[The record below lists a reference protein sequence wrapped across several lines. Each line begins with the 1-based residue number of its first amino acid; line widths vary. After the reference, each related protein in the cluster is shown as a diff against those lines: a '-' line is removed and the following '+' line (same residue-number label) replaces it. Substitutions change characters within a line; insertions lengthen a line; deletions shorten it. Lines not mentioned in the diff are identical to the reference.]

1 MMANFQDLRTLVKSR
16 TPFIMVESREEARA
30 LLLMQKVARAMPRL
44 LFQWT
49 ATQGLLRLDIADA
62 KPQSFA
68 AGADDVLAQIRAN
81 KSASIYVLCDFHPW
95 LHDSPVRV
103 RQLRDIALAADT
115 TGHTIVFLSHALTL
129 PPELQGHAASFS
141 LALPNEN
148 TLREIIA
155 EEARLWSQAHPGQ
168 KVLADPLAHD
178 MLVRLLAG
186 LTHADAQRLA
196 RQAIVD
202 DGAIRDADLP
212 EINRSKFRM
221 MNMEGVLQFEY
232 DTRGL
237 ADIGGLRH
245 LKQWLAIRRQPFLG
259 GAEAL
264 LDTPR
269 GVLLLGVQG
278 GGKSLAARVIAGSW
292 QVPLLRM
299 DAGAL
304 YNKFHGET
312 ERNVRETLR
321 LADAMSPCVLWID
334 EIEKAMAQ
342 DGNDNGTSSRVLGTL
357 LTWMAERK
365 SRVFLVATAN
375 DISRLP
381 PELMRKGRF
390 DEIFFVDLPDAA
402 SRADIFRIHLGKRKI
417 PVENIDFTAVAAAS
431 ERFTGAEI
439 EQAVVSARY
448 RAHAGSAAMTTADL
462 LAELRETK
470 PLAVT
475 MAEKVEGLRRWA
487 AERAVMAD

>member
-1 MMANFQDLRTLVKSR
+1 MMASFQDLRTLVKSR
-16 TPFIMVESREEARA
+16 IPFIVIESRDEPRA
-30 LLLMQKVARAMPRL
+30 LLLLQKVARGLARP

-49 ATQGLLRLDIADA
+49 ATRGVLRLDLADA

-68 AGADDVLAQIRAN
+68 AGADDVLAQIRVHKTPSLYA
-81 KSASIYVLCDFHPW
+81 LCDYHPW
-95 LHDSPVRV
+95 LDDSPVRV
-103 RQLRDIALAADT
+103 RQLRDLALAAEDC
-115 TGHTIVFLSHALTL
+115 GHTLVFLSHALRL
-129 PPELQGHAASFS
+129 PPELEAHAARFS
-141 LALPNEN
+141 LALPDEGI
-148 TLREIIA
+148 LREIVL
-155 EEARLWSQAHPGQ
+155 EEARRYAQDHGT
-168 KVLADPLAHD
+168 KVQTDTATLDQ
-178 MLVRLLAG
+178 LVRLFAG
-186 LTHADAQRLA
+186 LSHADAERLA
-196 RQAIVD
+196 RQAIAD
-202 DGAIRDADLP
+202 DGAITATDLP
-212 EINRSKFRM
+212 AVNHAKFRL
-221 MNMEGVLQFEY
+221 MNMDGVLHFDY

-237 ADIGGLRH
+237 ADIGGLAR
-245 LKQWLAIRRQPFLG
+245 LKEWLAIRRHPFLG
-259 GAEAL
+259 EDDAL

-278 GGKSLAARVIAGSW
+278 GGKSLAARVVAGSW
-292 QVPLLRM
+292 QLPLLRM

-342 DGNDNGTSSRVLGTL
+342 DGHDNGTSSRVLGTL

-381 PELMRKGRF
+381 PELLRKGRF

-402 SRADIFRIHLGKRKI
+402 ARAEIFRIHLKKRG
-417 PVENIDFTAVAAAS
+417 IDANRIELAAVGEAS
-431 ERFTGAEI
+431 ARFTGAEI

-448 RAHAGSAAMTTADL
+448 RAHANGVALGTNDLMAEIAAT
-462 LAELRETK
+462 R

-475 MAEKVEGLRRWA
+475 MAEKVDALRQWA
-487 AERAVMAD
+487 KERAVLAD